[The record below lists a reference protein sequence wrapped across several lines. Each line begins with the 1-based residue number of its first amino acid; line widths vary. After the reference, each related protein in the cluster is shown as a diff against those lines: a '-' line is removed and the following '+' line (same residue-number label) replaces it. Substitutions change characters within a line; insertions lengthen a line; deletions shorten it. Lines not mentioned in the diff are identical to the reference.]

1 MLTSEVISLS
11 TYVER
16 YTRGHLPRRS
26 FFSYR
31 AAVHSC
37 IFDCSNFSQMM
48 EAKLSRVG
56 FSVAH
61 MCNHSSG
68 GYVNASRSQSVEFEG
83 PVFISALL
91 QKMHCPPP
99 AKSSLE
105 LSDTG
110 LILIVLDGEA
120 VGLQQKKQKHVSS
133 LSQVWKGSVRK
144 VMNFVVSVKSVKK
157 EL

>member
-1 MLTSEVISLS
+1 
-11 TYVER
+11 
-16 YTRGHLPRRS
+16 
-26 FFSYR
+26 
-31 AAVHSC
+31 
-37 IFDCSNFSQMM
+37 MM

-61 MCNHSSG
+61 MRNHSSG

-83 PVFISALL
+83 PVFIAALF

>member
-1 MLTSEVISLS
+1 MVTSHAGRSLAIVLQCIRAFS
-11 TYVER
+11 T
-16 YTRGHLPRRS
+16 
-26 FFSYR
+26 
-31 AAVHSC
+31 AA
-37 IFDCSNFSQMM
+37 IFSQMM

-68 GYVNASRSQSVEFEG
+68 GYANASRSQSVEFEG

-120 VGLQQKKQKHVSS
+120 VGLQQKKHKQVSS